1 MLHILLTVMSVTG
14 IILLVLLGITVF
26 LILAL
31 LFVPVCYRGHL
42 VKQGERIQAGAKVSW
57 LFRLVYV
64 RIRYENGKPSVKI
77 YLFGIPV
84 LKVKQYLNR
93 KKEKKQAA
101 SAGKTSRKGP
111 SVPPGGQPFQKGKQD
126 FPKILLEPEQKVLK
140 KESPVSAFFRKIR
153 EIPRKIRRT
162 AEKIW
167 FTIRRNCAKIREW
180 YGFFTS
186 LTFKRAWKT
195 VKRRGTVILRHI
207 LPKKVRGYVRF
218 GFSDPAA
225 TGQAIGAVGMFLPL
239 IPEGLRVIPDFQEP
253 CLEADVNLKGRIVLF
268 VLLRH
273 GLAIYRDKYVQ
284 RVIKNFSIRRH
295 SNVREEQ

>member
-1 MLHILLTVMSVTG
+1 M
-14 IILLVLLGITVF
+14 F

-101 SAGKTSRKGP
+101 SAGEN
-111 SVPPGGQPFQKGKQD
+111 
-126 FPKILLEPEQKVLK
+126 FPKRSIG
-140 KESPVSAFFRKIR
+140 SSG
-153 EIPRKIRRT
+153 RT
-162 AEKIW
+162 ALPKRETGLSQDSAGAGTESFEKGIAGYPPFSGKSGRFPGRFAGRRRKIW

-218 GFSDPAA
+218 GFFRSGGNRPGHRRGGNVSSSDP
-225 TGQAIGAVGMFLPL
+225 GGAPGDSGFSGALPGGGCESERGGSCFLY
-239 IPEGLRVIPDFQEP
+239 
-253 CLEADVNLKGRIVLF
+253 C
-268 VLLRH
+268 
-273 GLAIYRDKYVQ
+273 
-284 RVIKNFSIRRH
+284 
-295 SNVREEQ
+295 

>member
-1 MLHILLTVMSVTG
+1 MLHILLTVLSVTG

-42 VKQGERIQAGAKVSW
+42 VKQGERIQACAKVSW

-101 SAGKTSRKGP
+101 SAGKISRKGP

-126 FPKILLEPEQKVLK
+126 FPKILLEPEQEVLK

-195 VKRRGTVILRHI
+195 VKRRGAVILRHI

-284 RVIKNFSIRRH
+284 RVIKKFQH
-295 SNVREEQ
+295 KEA

>member
-1 MLHILLTVMSVTG
+1 MLHILLTVLSVTG

-57 LFRLVYV
+57 MFRLVYV

-126 FPKILLEPEQKVLK
+126 FPKILLKPEQKVLK

-153 EIPRKIRRT
+153 EIRRT

-273 GLAIYRDKYVQ
+273 GLAIYRDKYIQ
-284 RVIKNFSIRRH
+284 RVIKKFQH
-295 SNVREEQ
+295 KEA

>member
-1 MLHILLTVMSVTG
+1 MLHILLTVLSVTG

-42 VKQGERIQAGAKVSW
+42 VKQGERIQACAKVSW

-77 YLFGIPV
+77 YLLGIPV

-195 VKRRGTVILRHI
+195 VKRRGAVILRHI

-284 RVIKNFSIRRH
+284 RVIKKFQH
-295 SNVREEQ
+295 KEA

>member
-1 MLHILLTVMSVTG
+1 MLHILLTVLSVTG

-93 KKEKKQAA
+93 KKEKKAGRFSRENFPKRSIGSSGRTALPKRETGLSQD
-101 SAGKTSRKGP
+101 SAGAGTESFEKGIA
-111 SVPPGGQPFQKGKQD
+111 G
-126 FPKILLEPEQKVLK
+126 IRL
-140 KESPVSAFFRKIR
+140 FRKIR
-153 EIPRKIRRT
+153 EIPWKIRRT

-253 CLEADVNLKGRIVLF
+253 CLEADVNLKGRIVL
-268 VLLRH
+268 L
-273 GLAIYRDKYVQ
+273 YC
-284 RVIKNFSIRRH
+284 
-295 SNVREEQ
+295 

>member
-1 MLHILLTVMSVTG
+1 MLHILLTVLSVTG

-42 VKQGERIQAGAKVSW
+42 VKQGERIQACAKVSW

-140 KESPVSAFFRKIR
+140 RNRRYPPFSGKSGRFPGRFAGRRRKSGSQSA
-153 EIPRKIRRT
+153 
-162 AEKIW
+162 
-167 FTIRRNCAKIREW
+167 
-180 YGFFTS
+180 
-186 LTFKRAWKT
+186 
-195 VKRRGTVILRHI
+195 GTVLKSENGMDFSLR
-207 LPKKVRGYVRF
+207 
-218 GFSDPAA
+218 
-225 TGQAIGAVGMFLPL
+225 
-239 IPEGLRVIPDFQEP
+239 
-253 CLEADVNLKGRIVLF
+253 
-268 VLLRH
+268 
-273 GLAIYRDKYVQ
+273 
-284 RVIKNFSIRRH
+284 
-295 SNVREEQ
+295 

>member
-1 MLHILLTVMSVTG
+1 MLHILLTVLSVTG

-42 VKQGERIQAGAKVSW
+42 VKQGERIQACAKVSW

-180 YGFFTS
+180 YVFFTS
-186 LTFKRAWKT
+186 LTFKSAWKT
-195 VKRRGTVILRHI
+195 VKRRGAVILRHI

-284 RVIKNFSIRRH
+284 RVIKKFQH
-295 SNVREEQ
+295 KEA